1 MPISMTED
9 DDMYLEQILQLNIDY
24 ELDIILF
31 LDTFI

>member
-9 DDMYLEQILQLNIDY
+9 DDMYIEQILQLNIDY